1 MKGLKSRPA
10 EGMLQQTGVGGI
22 TVGLHESS
30 YGTRRHHLQKVEVI
44 RGTVG
49 TG

>member
-1 MKGLKSRPA
+1 VKGLKSRPV
-10 EGMLQQTGVGGI
+10 EGMRQHAGVGGV

-30 YGTRRHHLQKVEVI
+30 YGTRRHHSRKVEVI

-49 TG
+49 MG